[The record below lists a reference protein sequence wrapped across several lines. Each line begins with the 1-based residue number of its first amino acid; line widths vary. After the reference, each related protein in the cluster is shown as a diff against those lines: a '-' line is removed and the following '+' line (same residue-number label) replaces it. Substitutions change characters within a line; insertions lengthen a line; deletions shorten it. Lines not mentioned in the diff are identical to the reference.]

1 MFSIGDKIV
10 YPMHGA
16 GTIENIEERKIL
28 DKVEKYYELKIPIGS
43 ITAFVPISRVEKL
56 GIRKVVDVGELKKVF
71 EILNKDQGAM
81 SSNWNRRYR
90 QNLDKLKTGDIFQVA
105 EVVKDLTIRDTTK
118 GLSSGEKRMLEK
130 SRQIL
135 VSEIV
140 LAKNICEEEA
150 DNLLQEGCG
159 I

>member
-16 GTIENIEERKIL
+16 GVIKNIEERKVL
-28 DKVEKYYELKIPIGS
+28 DKLEKYYELKIPIGS
-43 ITAFVPISRVEKL
+43 ITAFVPVSKVERL
-56 GIRKVVDVGELKKVF
+56 GIRKVVSAGELKKVF
-71 EILNKDQGAM
+71 EILSTDQGAM
-81 SSNWNRRYR
+81 PSNWNRRYR
-90 QNLDKLKTGDIFQVA
+90 QNLDKLKTGDVFQVA
-105 EVVKDLTIRDTTK
+105 EVVKDLTIRDENK

-140 LAKNICEEEA
+140 LAKDICEDEA
-150 DNLLQEGCG
+150 DNLLYNACRV
-159 I
+159 